1 MAGLVV
7 LVYNFF
13 RSHTALDSRT
23 PAEAADIH
31 TEGNSRVL
39 TLLETVAV

>member
-1 MAGLVV
+1 MVGLVV
-7 LVYNFF
+7 LEYNFF
-13 RSHTALDSRT
+13 RSHTALYGRT

-31 TEGNSRVL
+31 TEGNNGVL